1 MILAMKR
8 RWTASLPLSLL
19 LLTAVPAWAAPGV
32 VPIGAL
38 TDSAVPDA
46 VRKVLEPAGSRI
58 VLDDGSIACEL
69 WLRSGLTDTGK
80 TMAQDAVYPQ
90 LPESTLLGVI
100 SFPKGG
106 SDYRGQAIAPGF
118 YTLRYELLP
127 NDGNHL
133 GAAPQRDFVLLVPA
147 ASDPDPAV
155 QFKFAALVDLSRKA
169 TGTKHPGPM
178 SLVPAEG
185 AGSPSVTK
193 NDEDHWIF
201 TTTLKLSSGQQLPFA
216 MVVKGQ
222 AQQ

>member
-1 MILAMKR
+1 MIPLVKSR
-8 RWTASLPLSLL
+8 CTASSLSALL
-19 LLTAVPAWAAPGV
+19 LFIAIPASAASGV

-38 TDSAVPDA
+38 TDATVSEA
-46 VRKVLEPAGSRI
+46 VRKAMEPAGSRL

-69 WLRSGLTDTGK
+69 WLRSGLSDTGK
-80 TMAQDAVYPQ
+80 TTAQDAVYPQ
-90 LPESTLLGVI
+90 LPETALVGVI

-106 SDYRGQAIAPGF
+106 SDFRGQVIAPGF
-118 YTLRYELLP
+118 YTLRYELMP

-147 ASDPDPAV
+147 ASDADPAT
-155 QFKFAALVDLSRKA
+155 QFKFADLVDLSRKA

-185 AGSPSVTK
+185 TGSPALAK

-201 TTTLKLSSGQQLPFA
+201 TTKLKLASGQELPFA
-216 MVVKGQ
+216 MVVKGR

>member
-1 MILAMKR
+1 MILVMKSC
-8 RWTASLPLSLL
+8 WTLSLWLPLLL
-19 LLTAVPAWAAPGV
+19 WTTVPAQAASGV
-32 VPIGAL
+32 VSIGAL
-38 TDSAVPDA
+38 TDSAVPAA
-46 VRKVLEPAGSRI
+46 VRQALEPAGSRI

-80 TMAQDAVYPQ
+80 TSAQDAVYPQ
-90 LPESTLLGVI
+90 LPESALIGVI

-133 GAAPQRDFVLLVPA
+133 GAAPQRDFVLLIPA
-147 ASDPDPAV
+147 ASDPDPAA
-155 QFKFAALVDLSRKA
+155 QFKFAELVELSRKA

-185 AGSPSVTK
+185 AGAPSVAK
-193 NDEDHWIF
+193 DDEDHWIL
-201 TTTLKLSSGQQLPFA
+201 TTKLNLASGHELPFA